1 MAEESNGYMVDGD
14 GSTAV
19 ADAGR
24 QFGFAVPEITVD
36 QIPPRVPLLIARA
49 GAAATPGL
57 NDLIDRFVRCVESQA
72 LDVEVVEYRTG
83 PHAFDVM
90 DDSDRSRSV
99 IRRVAGILR
108 EQLQA

>member
-1 MAEESNGYMVDGD
+1 MAEESNGNVVDGD

-36 QIPPRVPLLIARA
+36 QIPPHVPLLIARA

-57 NDLIDRFVRCVESQA
+57 NDSIDRFVRCVESQA
-72 LDVEVVEYRTG
+72 LDVEIVEYRTG

-90 DDSDRSRSV
+90 DDSAGSRSV
-99 IRRVAGILR
+99 TPRVVGFLR